1 MFSFGRR
8 SATCEFCNVSSEKG
22 FNVIYEDSNF
32 LAFTDIRPAARV
44 HVQVVPRKHIESVH
58 SLKKEDV
65 ALLRS
70 MRAIGNKILDD
81 HNVNFAMRKMGFHIP
96 PFNSVNHLHLHVQA
110 LPYSP
115 SYKAIKYPISR
126 GHGSHKKGLSW
137 FAEIVQA
144 IEILENDR
152 SINFLPC

>member
-1 MFSFGRR
+1 MFSFWRR
-8 SATCEFCNVSSEKG
+8 PATCEFCNVSSANG

-44 HVQVVPRKHIESVH
+44 HVQIRNRQSVH

-96 PFNSVNHLHLHVQA
+96 PFNSPLNTLLAEVMAHIKKHKFPA
-110 LPYSP
+110 LLN
-115 SYKAIKYPISR
+115 
-126 GHGSHKKGLSW
+126 LSS
-137 FAEIVQA
+137 
-144 IEILENDR
+144 DR
-152 SINFLPC
+152 C